1 MRSRFRG
8 SGPES
13 TEAHRASPFP
23 SLRVPRLAG
32 VERYRGLFALIG
44 VLLLWHLWLPHSA
57 KGDPMFLTPGL
68 LTTVFYERAIYG
80 FLAAGMTLVI
90 ITGGIDLAVGS
101 VLALTATSFAIFL
114 IWWHWA
120 PVWALLATLG
130 VGAAAGSVSGLLVAY
145 LRMQPFAATLAMMV
159 FARGVARLISENQK
173 VQTAD
178 TPRIFSILSDPLG
191 PPGSPALLSILF
203 VLCFLGLAIVMAKTR
218 FGRSL
223 YAIGGNEEAA
233 RLSGLRVARITWLA
247 YGVCGLTAALGGICD
262 ASRQSMGDPSSGVA
276 YELDAIAAVV
286 IGGTSLTGGQGGVSL
301 TFVGVLVVGLIDK
314 LLSLHGWDESMRLM
328 AKGVII
334 VFAVL
339 LQQIGKGRS

>member
-1 MRSRFRG
+1 
-8 SGPES
+8 
-13 TEAHRASPFP
+13 
-23 SLRVPRLAG
+23 V
-32 VERYRGLFALIG
+32 LI
-44 VLLLWHLWLPHSA
+44 LWHVWLPHSV
-57 KGDPMFLTPGL
+57 KGEPMFLTPSL
-68 LTTVFYERAIYG
+68 LTTIFYERAIYG

-114 IWWHWA
+114 IWWKWSPGWA
-120 PVWALLATLG
+120 ILATLA
-130 VGAAAGSVSGLLVAY
+130 VGAAAGSVSGALVAR

-178 TPRIFSILSDPLG
+178 SPPIFATFSDPLG

-203 VLCFLGLAIVMAKTR
+203 VLCFVALALVMVKTR

-233 RLSGLRVARITWLA
+233 RLSGLLVARITWLA
-247 YGVCGLTAALGGICD
+247 YVVCGVTAALGGICD
-262 ASRQSMGDPSSGVA
+262 ASRQTMGDPSSGVA

-286 IGGTSLTGGQGGVSL
+286 IGGTSLMGGQGGITL

-339 LQQIGKGRS
+339 IQQIGRRRT